1 MLSRFIDAILPA
13 RCLVCRQPAQDRLA
27 LCATCHN
34 KLPYNDTACGSCA
47 QPLSST
53 GMVCGHCQQYPPHY
67 DQAIAALRY
76 KDEARQLILELKFQE
91 KLRNA
96 RLLAK
101 LFHDRLPGH
110 QLPEVMV
117 PVPLH
122 PRRLRERG
130 YNQSLELARELHKL
144 TGIPVDSLCSQR
156 SRYTERQADL
166 PLKDKKGN
174 VRNAFEIT
182 GKLFGKHVA
191 IVDDVM
197 TSGHTVDELARVL
210 KKSGIDKVDIWVMAR
225 AGYVP

>member
-27 LCATCHN
+27 LCTTCHGE
-34 KLPYNDTACGSCA
+34 LPYNDTACMSCA
-47 QPLSST
+47 RPLSSV

-67 DQAIAALRY
+67 DLAISALRY

-96 RLLAK
+96 RLLAR
-101 LFHDRLPGH
+101 LFHDRLQGH
-110 QLPEVMV
+110 QLPDAMI

-122 PRRLRERG
+122 PKRLRERG

-144 TGIPVDSLCSQR
+144 TGIAIDGRSSRR

-174 VRNAFEIT
+174 VKNAFEIT
-182 GKLFGKHVA
+182 GKLLVKHVA

-197 TSGHTVDELARVL
+197 TSGHTVDEFARVL
-210 KKSGIDKVDIWVMAR
+210 KKSGVKKVDVWIIAR
-225 AGYVP
+225 AG